1 MSVNAIAIQ
10 KDLVKAGDD
19 LNDAICPP
27 RNWLRDNICDVTF
40 LTYSYNMRVENQLVE
55 VNPRYKLERCT
66 EDYVLC
72 DLVHSMTLFPGEEV
86 FLSTRTRHSIARFT
100 DDSSI
105 SAAQVSRS
113 SERIWMEAF
122 KNTATTFDSEQDGGS
137 RVETHSKYSQTNP
150 GSDPPLAV
158 LLVGS
163 SSKTTSGT
171 FDADSSSSFNERLH
185 QHLENSVH
193 QTNEVTRDATSI
205 SLTQINSHRET
216 TSEQHEELQVS
227 TRRFKN
233 DNMCHTVTH
242 YFYQIGKRQKV
253 KITFMERTLRA
264 LNPTTDTTIK
274 TRPVSVSVA
283 TNAKLNFTQGAAN
296 VNPAAGDPHNAF
308 AGQKLTADQINL
320 QSASNISYAQF
331 TKEEQQRAEAV
342 AKVEKML
349 KDQTIDFKYESES
362 IIPTEAT
369 YVESELGN
377 CIICEPAM
385 LAKQEYELERMRLE
399 NELLEKEISLLEKH
413 KDYRCCDDEEGNT
426 N

>member
-1 MSVNAIAIQ
+1 MSVNAISIQ

-27 RNWLRDNICDVTF
+27 WVWPRDNICDVAF
-40 LTYSYNMRVENQLVE
+40 LNYSYNIRIENQLVE
-55 VNPRYKLERCT
+55 VNLRYKLERCT

-100 DDSSI
+100 DDSSV
-105 SAAQVSRS
+105 SASQISRS

-122 KNTATTFDSEQDGGS
+122 KNASTTFDSEEDGGS
-137 RVETHSKYSQTNP
+137 HVETHSKYSQTTP

-163 SSKTTSGT
+163 SSKTASGT
-171 FDADSSSSFNERLH
+171 FDAESSSSYNNRLH
-185 QHLENSVH
+185 QHLENTVH

-205 SLTQINSHRET
+205 SLTQINSHRQT
-216 TSEQHEELQVS
+216 TSEVHEELEVS
-227 TRRFKN
+227 TRRFRN

-253 KITFMERTLRA
+253 KITFVERTLRA
-264 LNPTTDTTIK
+264 LTTAADTTIK
-274 TRPVSVSVA
+274 TRPISVSVA
-283 TNAKLNFTQGAAN
+283 TNAKLNFAQGAGNTA
-296 VNPAAGDPHNAF
+296 PAVGNLRRDYV
-308 AGQKLTADQINL
+308 GQRVTPDQINL
-320 QSASNISYAQF
+320 QAATNIPYSQF
-331 TKEEQQRAEAV
+331 VKEEQERAHAV
-342 AKVEKML
+342 ARVEEML
-349 KDQTIDFKYESES
+349 KQQTIDFKYESES
-362 IIPTEAT
+362 IIPTEAM
-369 YVESELGN
+369 YVESELGG

-399 NELLEKEISLLEKH
+399 NELLEKQISLLEKH
-413 KDYRCCDDEEGNT
+413 KDYRCCDDEVDA
-426 N
+426 

>member
-27 RNWLRDNICDVTF
+27 REWSRDNICDVAF
-40 LTYSYNMRVENQLVE
+40 LTYSYNIRIENQLVE
-55 VNPRYKLERCT
+55 VTLRYKLERCT
-66 EDYVLC
+66 LDYVLC
-72 DLVHSMTLFPGEEV
+72 DLAHSMTLFPGEEV

-100 DDSSI
+100 DDSSV
-105 SAAQVSRS
+105 SASQISRS

-122 KNTATTFDSEQDGGS
+122 KNASTTFDSENEGGS
-137 RVETHSKYSQTNP
+137 RVETHSKYSQTTP
-150 GSDPPLAV
+150 GSDPPLAQ

-163 SSKTTSGT
+163 SSKTASGT
-171 FDADSSSSFNERLH
+171 FDANSSSSYNDRLH

-205 SLTQINSHRET
+205 SLTQINSHRQT
-216 TSEQHEELQVS
+216 TAEVHEELEVS

-264 LNPTTDTTIK
+264 LTTAADTTIR
-274 TRPVSVSVA
+274 TRPVAVSVA
-283 TNAKLNFTQGAAN
+283 TNAKLNFAQGAAN
-296 VNPAAGDPHNAF
+296 PAPAVGIIRNAVG
-308 AGQKLTADQINL
+308 AQRLTPDQINL
-320 QSASNISYAQF
+320 QAAANLPYAQF
-331 TKEEQQRAEAV
+331 VKEEQERANAV
-342 AKVEKML
+342 SRVEEML
-349 KDQTIDFKYESES
+349 KEQTIDFTYESES
-362 IIPTEAT
+362 IIPTEAL

-385 LAKQEYELERMRLE
+385 LAKHEYELERMRLE
-399 NELLEKEISLLEKH
+399 NELLEKQIALLEKH
-413 KDYRCCDDEEGNT
+413 KDYRCCGDEVDT